1 MSESVEFRAEFSC
14 PQCSARNGFRG
25 HGAVD
30 ISVVM
35 PCLNEEESV
44 GLCVSKAWQ
53 GIRKTGLRGE
63 VIVADNGSTDNS
75 VAVADAAGA
84 RVVHQPRRGY
94 GNAYMKGFSAARLRP
109 PRSSSRCQKVAIEP
123 GR

>member
-1 MSESVEFRAEFSC
+1 M
-14 PQCSARNGFRG
+14 
-25 HGAVD
+25 
-30 ISVVM
+30 
-35 PCLNEEESV
+35 
-44 GLCVSKAWQ
+44 
-53 GIRKTGLRGE
+53 
-63 VIVADNGSTDNS
+63 VADNGSTDNS